1 MRRATAGVFPCLLDC
16 IKRAQPRV
24 AGGSKNHVDAF
35 ADLRQRDF
43 LSFTRIVP
51 RRVSDSYV
59 VLNDFNIRVCSFR
72 ALFVSALKPVN
83 QSDVHAADETNSSGF
98 GSHAGEQAHEIG
110 SFMLLKN
117 ERRYIWKFA
126 HAV

>member
-1 MRRATAGVFPCLLDC
+1 MRRATARVFPCLLDC

-51 RRVSDSYV
+51 RRVSDADV
-59 VLNDFNIRVCSFR
+59 VLNDFNIRFAAFAPFSYPPSNRLINSMSMPPMKTIV
-72 ALFVSALKPVN
+72 PVLEVIPAS
-83 QSDVHAADETNSSGF
+83 QPTRLGPSIF
-98 GSHAGEQAHEIG
+98 
-110 SFMLLKN
+110 L
-117 ERRYIWKFA
+117 
-126 HAV
+126 